1 MCKAIIK
8 SIDFKKSEIFNI
20 GTGKL
25 VSIKSIKNFID
36 NYAKKKD
43 TQIEYE
49 KDLNKG
55 FRASLKKSKKF
66 LKWKPQIKISDGIKS
81 LIK

>member
-8 SIDFKKSEIFNI
+8 VLILKKSEIFNI

-36 NYAKKKD
+36 NCAKKEN
-43 TQIEYE
+43 T
-49 KDLNKG
+49 N
-55 FRASLKKSKKF
+55 
-66 LKWKPQIKISDGIKS
+66 
-81 LIK
+81 